1 MTGQH
6 LPAHDLVPVAPKPCK
21 KGQAV
26 SISQERTMDLRTDT
40 FRAYR
45 ESYAHQQEHMFQV
58 VVEQTDLCI
67 ICNQDLREPIFDHV
81 HALRGQIMA
90 FAQLHPTFLTSLEPL
105 PVTSREGSLITA
117 MLKAAQAMQV
127 GPMAAV
133 AGAIAQDVAD
143 TFGPQCGDILVEN
156 GGDIFIRS
164 AVPRT
169 IGLLPDPAHE
179 MTLGLSL
186 KPEDFPCAICASSAS
201 IGHSLSLGKGDL
213 VVTRA
218 RSGALADAAA
228 TRLCN
233 ELQTR
238 KDLRKILELADA
250 FRDQGLLGV
259 MAQCK
264 GQIGIRGEMELI
276 GLG

>member
-1 MTGQH
+1 MN
-6 LPAHDLVPVAPKPCK
+6 
-21 KGQAV
+21 
-26 SISQERTMDLRTDT
+26 LRNDT

-45 ESYAHQQEHMFQV
+45 ASYAHQQEHMFQV

-81 HALRGQIMA
+81 HALRGHIMA
-90 FAQLHPTFLTSLEPL
+90 YAQMHPTFLTSLVPL
-105 PVTSREGSLITA
+105 HVTSHQSTLVTA
-117 MLKAAQAMQV
+117 MLKAAQAMHV

-143 TFGPQCGDILVEN
+143 TFGPECGDILVEN
-156 GGDIFIRS
+156 GGDIYIRS

-169 IGLLPDPAHE
+169 IGLLPDPTQA

-186 KPEDFPCAICASSAS
+186 QPEDFPCAICASSAS
-201 IGHSLSLGKGDL
+201 IGHSLSLGQGDL

-233 ELQTR
+233 ELRTR
-238 KDLRKILELADA
+238 KDLRKILEMADA
-250 FRDQGLLGV
+250 FRAQGLLGV
-259 MAQCK
+259 LAQCK

>member
-1 MTGQH
+1 MN
-6 LPAHDLVPVAPKPCK
+6 
-21 KGQAV
+21 
-26 SISQERTMDLRTDT
+26 LRSET

-45 ESYAHQQEHMFQV
+45 TTYAHHEEHMFQV

-67 ICNQDLREPIFDHV
+67 ICHRDLREPVFDHV

-90 FAQLHPTFLTSLEPL
+90 YAQLHPAFLTSLTPL
-105 PVTSREGSLITA
+105 PLEAEGSALITS
-117 MLKAAQAMQV
+117 MLEAGAAMQV
-127 GPMAAV
+127 GPMAGV
-133 AGAIAQDVAD
+133 AGAIAQNVAD
-143 TFGPQCGDILVEN
+143 TFGPECGDILVEN

-164 AVPRT
+164 SIPRT
-169 IGLLPDPAHE
+169 IGLLPDPNHE

-186 KPEDFPCAICASSAS
+186 KPEDFPCAVCASSAS

-233 ELQTR
+233 ELKTR
-238 KDLRKILELADA
+238 KDLRKVLGLADA
-250 FRDQGLLGV
+250 FRTKGLLGV
-259 MAQCK
+259 LAQCE
-264 GQIGIRGEMELI
+264 GQIGIRGEMELV